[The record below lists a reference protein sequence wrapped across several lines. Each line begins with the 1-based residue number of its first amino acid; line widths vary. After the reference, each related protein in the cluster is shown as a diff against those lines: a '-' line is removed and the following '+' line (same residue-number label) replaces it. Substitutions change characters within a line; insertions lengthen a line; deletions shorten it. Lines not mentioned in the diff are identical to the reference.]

1 MGINVTVAYATP
13 VRQLELPVVVAA
25 NATAAFA
32 IRRSGILEAFPE
44 IDLSQAVIGI
54 FGKKVLLDARLNEG
68 DRIEI
73 YRSLLID
80 PKAARLSR
88 LRR

>member
-1 MGINVTVAYATP
+1 MGIKVTVAFATP
-13 VRQLELPVVVAA
+13 TRQLELPVVVAS

-32 IRRSGILEAFPE
+32 IRRSGILEAFTE

-54 FGKKVLLDARLNEG
+54 FGKKVFLDARLQEG

-73 YRSLLID
+73 YRPLCID
-80 PKAARLSR
+80 PKTARLSR